1 MEAARRAVVVGGFV
15 VRLLRSWAVGGKGLM
30 WWEKGRVGA
39 MGVDGSIVEDN
50 ELGEGHLLFEVS
62 EQMISYVNVL
72 CGMVLVHG

>member
-1 MEAARRAVVVGGFV
+1 
-15 VRLLRSWAVGGKGLM
+15 
-30 WWEKGRVGA
+30 

-62 EQMISYVNVL
+62 EQMINYVNVL

>member
-1 MEAARRAVVVGGFV
+1 
-15 VRLLRSWAVGGKGLM
+15 
-30 WWEKGRVGA
+30 

-62 EQMISYVNVL
+62 EQMISYMNVL